1 MNANSQARGLVPVP
15 TAGERLRLGR
25 GSLRCGAHWRGRLS
39 VYICVED
46 FASLEGAVACYFD

>member
-1 MNANSQARGLVPVP
+1 MKTNANSQARGLVPVP
-15 TAGERLRLGR
+15 TAGERLRL